1 MKVNFEYALDQGDL
15 LITDAVS
22 AGPLLYHDGD
32 VVLSPQEESFNVD
45 SYLVSGRAARSLLA
59 TDWYGGLVL
68 LTVIKNSESVG
79 TDFAGLLNILGKL
92 PVKVK
97 NAIAFDG
104 GHSSSLVF
112 KDGPIY
118 REISSGGKVA
128 VGLLLVPTDR

>member
-1 MKVNFEYALDQGDL
+1 
-15 LITDAVS
+15 
-22 AGPLLYHDGD
+22 
-32 VVLSPQEESFNVD
+32 
-45 SYLVSGRAARSLLA
+45 
-59 TDWYGGLVL
+59 
-68 LTVIKNSESVG
+68 
-79 TDFAGLLNILGKL
+79 
-92 PVKVK
+92 VKVK